1 MSNSFLHKGMIVAKV
16 SSSIYKVWS
25 PTLASAIPQG
35 QWEQMYKN
43 TGGVLHGDNL
53 TKAVRTSIPC
63 RLCTSL
69 AAGSWFRAVPS
80 RGVSV
85 FTNKTNLEE
94 EDYIDFNAYPD
105 WSQRWG
111 NGMGVLKYKSSTPQA
126 SLAPC
131 APVLNQTDGTP
142 IPNSGNVPVGDFP
155 VLEEGQHVLIA
166 YTYGSQFPLIIG
178 SLPSDKEIK
187 AMHG

>member
-1 MSNSFLHKGMIVAKV
+1 MNNSFLHKGMIMSKV

-35 QWEQMYKN
+35 QWEQLYKN
-43 TGGVLHGDNL
+43 TGGVLDGSNL
-53 TKAVRTSIPC
+53 LDAEITSIPC
-63 RLCTSL
+63 RLSTSL
-69 AAGSWFRAVPS
+69 SAGSWFRAVPD
-80 RGVSV
+80 RGVTV
-85 FTNKTNLEE
+85 FTNKKNLEE
-94 EDYIDFNAYPD
+94 EDYIDFNAFPD
-105 WSQRWG
+105 WQQRYG
-111 NGMGVLKYKSSTPQA
+111 NGMGVLRYAASTPQA

-142 IPNSGNVPVGDFP
+142 IPNTGNVPVGDFP

-178 SLPSDKEIK
+178 SLPSDKEMEV
-187 AMHG
+187 MHG